1 MGGAGKQ
8 GEMADSKLDALDQ
21 ENLLDE
27 QLARR
32 LRLIRKDKHLTL
44 KYVAER
50 VGCSKSYISQV
61 ENGAVTPSLSMLGK
75 LAQALDVPV
84 AELFMESPESEDAL
98 DWVVPQEHRRT
109 INYPDGKVQS
119 HILVNRVYSRKME
132 PVLTE
137 IEPGG
142 TSDFADQM
150 EHPFPTEEFVLVLE
164 GEITFSIN
172 GRKYHLKEG
181 DSGSFNGSMP
191 HCWTNE
197 GQKVARVLFVWTP
210 PIW

>member
-1 MGGAGKQ
+1 MSENKMEAT
-8 GEMADSKLDALDQ
+8 DLD
-21 ENLLDE
+21 NLLDE

-32 LRLIRKDKHLTL
+32 LRVIRKEKHLTL
-44 KYVAER
+44 KYVSDR

-61 ENGAVTPSLSMLGK
+61 ENGAATPSLSMLGK

-84 AELFMESPESEDAL
+84 AELFMESAETDEAIE
-98 DWVVPQEHRRT
+98 WVVQQDERRT
-109 INYPDGKVQS
+109 IHYPDGKVQS

-142 TSDFADQM
+142 SSDFADQM
-150 EHPFPTEEFVLVLE
+150 EHPIPTEEFVMVLE
-164 GEITFSIN
+164 GEITISIN
-172 GRKYHLKEG
+172 GREYHLKQG
-181 DSGSFNGSMP
+181 DSGSFNGSLP
-191 HCWTNE
+191 HCWTNK
-197 GQKVARVLFVWTP
+197 GDTTARVLFVWTP